1 MAGMPFTFA
10 KISLAL
16 ALVLLC
22 AIAHAQ
28 RAYPYKPIRLIAGET
43 LAAFVSTLSAGSMR
57 SRVRVLAVT
66 TLQRDPS
73 MPDYD
78 KWKKVIGR
86 S

>member
-1 MAGMPFTFA
+1 MAGMPFAFA

-16 ALVLLC
+16 ALVLLG

-28 RAYPYKPIRLIAGET
+28 RAYPYKPIRLIVGET

-73 MPDYD
+73 LPDTTS
-78 KWKKVIGR
+78 GR
-86 S
+86 K